1 MIEIE
6 TTNYD
11 SPIYCMMCGT
21 QTTDGLGSITRCPHL
36 VYGGMKEG
44 EPFSAYKTMALL
56 LENRSVE
63 NPHDDEFVYDA
74 LLDIFR
80 KNLDDEHLCIHVTV
94 PAPSGA
100 TWSVIY
106 NLGATDKDSGE

>member
-1 MIEIE
+1 MREVE
-6 TTNYD
+6 TMNYD

-21 QTTDGLGSITRCPHL
+21 QTTDGQGSVTPCPHL
-36 VYGGMKEG
+36 VYLGHGDGVE
-44 EPFSAYKTMALL
+44 FSICT
-56 LENRSVE
+56 SVE
-63 NPHDDEFVYDA
+63 EPEDDDEWEEYDA
-74 LLDIFR
+74 QLDEFR

-106 NLGATDKDSGE
+106 NLGATDKDSGEWSD